1 MIIIH
6 RVGIL
11 FFGSATRH
19 GFQWPLAQI
28 NISSLSGEEFVPDY
42 SADDDDEPETPA
54 KPTPVDFEAL
64 TANAENKDE
73 VLDRVLQ
80 LLEQQRL
87 QRQAMVA
94 RQEADR
100 TRANWQEDAFRQ
112 LCGSEPLKVL
122 DLLAEVSAANILMMV
137 DGNGLNLLHQSCRI
151 GCVPLVERL
160 LAMNPALAD
169 QLTSP
174 GGRPAHWSPLMVL
187 LDAKSAMWEEDY
199 KYLVHLVLVNSS
211 LATLEARA
219 ANGSSALHMAC
230 SRGQF
235 WTVKKLLWCI
245 YNKADANQAA
255 FGLVSSLLNQP
266 NGRGAGCVLGPA
278 SECFNLCP
286 F

>member
-1 MIIIH
+1 M
-6 RVGIL
+6 

-187 LDAKSAMWEEDY
+187 LDAKKERD
-199 KYLVHLVLVNSS
+199 V
-211 LATLEARA
+211 
-219 ANGSSALHMAC
+219 
-230 SRGQF
+230 
-235 WTVKKLLWCI
+235 
-245 YNKADANQAA
+245 
-255 FGLVSSLLNQP
+255 
-266 NGRGAGCVLGPA
+266 GRGLQVLGPLGFGQLVLGDA
-278 SECFNLCP
+278 
-286 F
+286 